1 MFYNYNEEERG
12 NMEKQKF
19 DTVKAF
25 RKYARYGYD
34 KAGFN
39 IFEMCSIAKGATANA
54 ESAVEIVAVFQTMQ
68 ALEFLGRKE
77 TADAVR
83 AVYFRYASRPIKK
96 NEVSWR
102 VRRFATEQFMD
113 ERTVYRHLR
122 VAKALFLNFYENGIK
137 NLKKF

>member
-1 MFYNYNEEERG
+1 
-12 NMEKQKF
+12 MEKQKF
-19 DTVKAF
+19 DSVKAF

-34 KAGFN
+34 KVDFN
-39 IFEMCSIAKGATANA
+39 IFEICNVAKGAAPNA
-54 ESAVEIVAVFQTMQ
+54 ESAAEIVAVFQTMQ
-68 ALEFLGRKE
+68 ALEFSGRKE

-102 VRRFATEQFMD
+102 VRRFAAEQFMD

-122 VAKALFLNFYENGIK
+122 VAKAMLSNFYENGIK
-137 NLKKF
+137 NPKKF